1 MGQWLRS
8 ALGWGGFDAWSGKFH
23 TPQGAAKSNSY
34 NSVGTVI
41 VIFFLIFIFLVLV
54 AAHKGLPSLALVVK
68 NPPANAENVREE
80 GLVPVSGRSSGG
92 GHSNTLQ
99 YSCLENPMDR
109 GDWRATVQ
117 VGHKDLDKTE
127 VTEHTAHKIF
137 PMSCRIF
144 PCGTWPF

>member
-1 MGQWLRS
+1 MIKICFGVGRVRSLVREVPYTSRCGQNKQLQFCWYCDCYYYFFLFYFFGLS
-8 ALGWGGFDAWSGKFH
+8 CSTQGASQLGTSGKES
-23 TPQGAAKSNSY
+23 TCQWRKC
-34 NSVGTVI
+34 
-41 VIFFLIFIFLVLV
+41 
-54 AAHKGLPSLALVVK
+54 K
-68 NPPANAENVREE
+68 RE

-109 GDWRATVQ
+109 GDWRATVH

-127 VTEHTAHKIF
+127 ATEHAAHKIF

>member
-1 MGQWLRS
+1 MIKICFGVGWIRCLVREVPHTSRCGQNKQLQFC
-8 ALGWGGFDAWSGKFH
+8 GYCDC
-23 TPQGAAKSNSY
+23 Y
-34 NSVGTVI
+34 
-41 VIFFLIFIFLVLV
+41 FFLIFIFLVLV

-68 NPPANAENVREE
+68 NPSANAENVRGE
-80 GLVPVSGRSSGG
+80 GLVPVLGRSSGG
-92 GHSNTLQ
+92 EHSNTLQ

-109 GDWRATVQ
+109 GDWRATVH